1 MNRIATK
8 VSTLYVLKDFLFLL
22 LNFEKLIITYSTFVQ
37 AVLLSRF
44 AISELRT
51 VRHKK
56 NKSCLL
62 VNVLLV
68 YQLTENISLLSNFV
82 SNCFVF
88 NLSS

>member
-56 NKSCLL
+56 KIK
-62 VNVLLV
+62 VVFW
-68 YQLTENISLLSNFV
+68 LTF
-82 SNCFVF
+82 C
-88 NLSS
+88 